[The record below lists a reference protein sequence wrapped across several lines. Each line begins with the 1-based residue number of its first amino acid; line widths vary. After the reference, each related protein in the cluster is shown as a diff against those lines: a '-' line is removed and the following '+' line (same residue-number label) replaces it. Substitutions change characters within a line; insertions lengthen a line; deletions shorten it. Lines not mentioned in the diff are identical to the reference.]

1 MQHQRQ
7 KPLVEMPEFSTRR
20 TGKRIDFMV
29 QKPDATRR
37 QRIDLGTDL
46 YYLLKDYGFD
56 IDDIEY
62 AYKRIGNILYMLIL
76 QADRKP

>member
-7 KPLVEMPEFSTRR
+7 KPLAKMPEFSTRR
-20 TGKRIDFMV
+20 TGKRIDLMV

-37 QRIDLGTDL
+37 QRIELGPDL
-46 YYLLKDYGFD
+46 YYLLQDYGFD

-62 AYKRIGNILYMLIL
+62 AYKRIGSVLYMLIL
-76 QADRKP
+76 QAD